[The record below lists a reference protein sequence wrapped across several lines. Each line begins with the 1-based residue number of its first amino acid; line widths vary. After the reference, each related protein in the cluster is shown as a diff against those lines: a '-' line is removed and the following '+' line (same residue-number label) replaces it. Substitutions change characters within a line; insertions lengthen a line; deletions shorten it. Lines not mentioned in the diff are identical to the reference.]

1 MIKLY
6 DLDDYSLSLGI
17 RSLSSLTYDAN
28 QLENRLLDG
37 SFHVQT
43 IGEAAQYFEFEILAN
58 QNQVDKIN
66 LAHSISENLK
76 LIIDSE
82 EYTGII
88 SSPKWNRITKRY
100 KNESY
105 RYFVSLIRFDV
116 IEEGTV

>member
-76 LIIDSE
+76 LIIDSK

-88 SSPKWNRITKRY
+88 SKPKWNPVTKRY

-105 RYFVSLIRFDV
+105 RYFVSSIRFDV